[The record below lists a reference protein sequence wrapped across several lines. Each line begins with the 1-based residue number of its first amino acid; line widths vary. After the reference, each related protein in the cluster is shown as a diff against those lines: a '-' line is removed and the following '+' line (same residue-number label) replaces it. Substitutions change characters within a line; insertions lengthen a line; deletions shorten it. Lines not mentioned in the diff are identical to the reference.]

1 MKISIKRQLT
11 CIFLLLVLL
20 GLAHASSRSLK
31 VETEGDTWYLFRE
44 SNNMS
49 FICEQSVQGQISPVD
64 YRGRTL
70 SPYHSY
76 YEDVNLNDVRVRE
89 RTAALEG
96 IYGSAERLRF
106 VSSTGDTVSGT
117 ITKPSGSNIYTIS
130 FYEHW
135 PVGLSYAKS
144 MSYVG
149 RQINNREFV
158 GNNGDYIGANF
169 LYNRAFSKDRRLLMN
184 LEKMNATVLATDINI
199 NQAEIMATRDTQYR
213 LQSHSTGIASFKYQQ
228 AGAEDGE
235 ILNAGEE
242 RFAGTYDM
250 IKKLRMK
257 SNFTLNQNDDE
268 WLPCC
273 DGGYASMAAPDQE
286 TFRSAEG
293 VFNCTCFQAQG
304 QTAVGTP
311 QQSGRA

>member
-11 CIFLLLVLL
+11 CILLLTALLVLL
-20 GLAHASSRSLK
+20 GLAQASSRSLK
-31 VETEGDTWYLFRE
+31 VETEGDTWYIFRE
-44 SNNMS
+44 SSNMS
-49 FICEQSVQGQISPVD
+49 FTCEQSVQGQISPVD

-89 RTAALEG
+89 RTAALAG
-96 IYGSAERLRF
+96 NYSSAERLRL

-130 FYEHW
+130 YYEIW

-158 GNNGDYIGANF
+158 GNNGDYIGTNF
-169 LYNRAFSKDRRLLMN
+169 LYNQAFSKDRRLLMI
-184 LEKMNATVLATDINI
+184 LESLNATVLATDAAINL
-199 NQAEIMATRDTQYR
+199 AEVKATRDTQYR
-213 LQSHSTGIASFKYQQ
+213 LQSHSTGIASFRYLQ
-228 AGAEDGE
+228 AGAKDGE

-250 IKKLRMK
+250 IRKMRMK
-257 SNFTLNQNDDE
+257 SNFTLDQNDDD

-273 DGGYASMAAPDQE
+273 AGGYASMTTADQE
-286 TFRSAEG
+286 TFWSARG
-293 VFNCTCFQAQG
+293 VFDCTCFQAPGEVAFQ
-304 QTAVGTP
+304 
-311 QQSGRA
+311 R